1 MAQSFT
7 DGSGR
12 VWQVTVDVAGLKAVR
27 ALTGIDL
34 LKAGTKGGGEIVA
47 LQDALSSPVDVGD
60 ILYVLCKQQ
69 AESRRMTDEDFGR
82 MLAGD
87 VYGHAQLALV
97 EAIVSFPE
105 PGAGGAAPGDGEGK
119 RGGDEEVGGDFWWRL
134 IYEAAGIVGV
144 DPATFTARELMWMAG
159 GRMKAAW
166 SVASWEAGVRVERQ
180 PVPEEGDQAGAARR
194 HQPAEQE
201 EARPQGA
208 GGVGDLVGIFKA
220 VIAAKKPC
228 GGWLDGNGRWP
239 SSRRFSGRAAS
250 APS

>member
-97 EAIVSFPE
+97 EAIVSFFPNPAQAVLRRE
-105 PGAGGAAPGDGEGK
+105 MAKAS
-119 RGGDEEVGGDFWWRL
+119 
-134 IYEAAGIVGV
+134 EAATKRLEAIS
-144 DPATFTARELMWMAG
+144 G
-159 GRMKAAW
+159 G
-166 SVASWEAGVRVERQ
+166 G
-180 PVPEEGDQAGAARR
+180 
-194 HQPAEQE
+194 
-201 EARPQGA
+201 
-208 GGVGDLVGIFKA
+208 
-220 VIAAKKPC
+220 
-228 GGWLDGNGRWP
+228 
-239 SSRRFSGRAAS
+239 
-250 APS
+250 